1 MRAYTF
7 EEYIDRSPRIV
18 WNTLVNLDVASRWR
32 PLIHSMSTDDGEPVH
47 ARSKIRVVIEF
58 AGQRQTR
65 VSTTIAFEPERRWA
79 LHSSDR
85 PEMEGVFD
93 FVLSADGHGTRIVA
107 TCDLTSHGFV
117 PWLFLPLIAR
127 GERERRREMLGNLK
141 RYIEQT
147 FPK

>member
-7 EEYIDRSPRIV
+7 VEYIDRPPRIV
-18 WNTLVNLDVASRWR
+18 WNTLVDLDVAPKWR
-32 PLIHSMSTDDGEPVH
+32 PLIHSMSTEDGQPVH
-47 ARSKIRVVIEF
+47 GRSKVRAVIEF
-58 AGQRQTR
+58 VGQRQTR
-65 VSTTIAFEPERRWA
+65 VSTTVAFEPERRWA
-79 LHSSDR
+79 LRSSDR

-93 FVLSADGHGTRIVA
+93 FVLSPDGNGTRVVA
-107 TCDLTSHGFV
+107 TCDLRSHGFM

-141 RYIEQT
+141 QYVEQT

>member
-7 EEYIDRSPRIV
+7 EEYIDRTPRIV
-18 WNTLVNLDVASRWR
+18 WDTLVNLEVAPKWR
-32 PLIHSMSTDDGEPVH
+32 PLVRSMSTEDGQPVH
-47 ARSKIRVVIEF
+47 AGSKIRLVVDF
-58 AGQRQTR
+58 AGQRR
-65 VSTTIAFEPERRWA
+65 NRLSTTIAFEPERRWT
-79 LHSSDR
+79 LLSSER

-93 FVLSADGHGTRIVA
+93 FVLRPDGTGTRVVA

-117 PWLFLPLIAR
+117 PWLFLPMIAR

-141 RYIEQT
+141 RYVEQT

>member
-7 EEYIDRSPRIV
+7 EEYIDRPPRIV
-18 WNTLVNLDVASRWR
+18 WNTLVNLDVAAKWR
-32 PLIHSMSTDDGEPVH
+32 PLIHSMSTEDGQPVH
-47 ARSKIRVVIEF
+47 AHSKIRIVIEF
-58 AGQRQTR
+58 LGQRQSR
-65 VSTTIAFEPERRWA
+65 LSTTVAFEPERRWA

-93 FVLSADGHGTRIVA
+93 FVLTPDGTGTRIVS
-107 TCDLTSHGFV
+107 TCDLTSHGFKAL
-117 PWLFLPLIAR
+117 LFLPLIAR

-141 RYIEQT
+141 RYVEHT